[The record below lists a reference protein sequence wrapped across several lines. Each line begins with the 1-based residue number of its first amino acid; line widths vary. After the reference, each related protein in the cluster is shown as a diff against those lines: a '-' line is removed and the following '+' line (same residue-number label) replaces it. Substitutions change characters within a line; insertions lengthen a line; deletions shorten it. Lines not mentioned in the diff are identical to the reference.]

1 MGEISAGSIML
12 FGYLSMALLAGV
24 FIRSQFKIFQKYLI
38 PGSIIAGFILLVIG
52 PGFLSLVKAPLGD
65 DADFLVF
72 NLLTVIFIIIGLRGR
87 SAEKGSRSEVL
98 QSTALLTILRSF
110 QLIVGIL
117 FTLVVV
123 LLINPGL
130 FRGFGSMLML
140 GQGFEPAI
148 ASYFGGSMEYE
159 LGFTGGQS
167 IAFAFSAI
175 GFLSAYLFGLAY
187 IVLAKKWGFIVPVTG
202 EGSVSVQTGVIGS
215 GEEKKSAGLLTMH
228 GQTVE
233 TFSVHLAVIGFAVLV
248 LYGFLKVIALMMV
261 HNFSPG
267 VVIVTETLFGFNYL
281 FALLAGMAVRGLL
294 RLLKIDALID
304 RGILDRL
311 LGVAVDFMVVAAIAS
326 IPLVITLANLWET
339 LLLSLGGAGLTLL
352 AVNLLMGRVCRE
364 KNIGRQAAMFGFL
377 TGNISS
383 SIALFRVLDPHLEDP
398 FIGDLAY
405 AGGLSFIAALPL
417 FFFMNIPVFGG
428 LIQLAAAAG
437 LTLLYGGA
445 LFCAWYFLIYRRGR
459 AGR

>member
-12 FGYLSMALLAGV
+12 FGYLSTALLAGV

-38 PGSIIAGFILLVIG
+38 PGSIIAGFILLIIG
-52 PGFLSLVKAPLGD
+52 PGFLGLVNAPTGD

-72 NLLTVIFIIIGLRGR
+72 NLITVIFIIIGLRGG
-87 SAEKGSRSEVL
+87 SAGESRERGVL
-98 QSTALLTILRSF
+98 KTTALLTILRSL
-110 QLIVGIL
+110 QLVVGIL
-117 FTLVVV
+117 FTLLVV

-140 GQGFEPAI
+140 GQGFDPAI
-148 ASYFGGSMEYE
+148 ASYFGGSLEHE

-167 IAFAFSAI
+167 IAFTFSSL
-175 GFLSAYLFGLAY
+175 GFLLAYLFGLGY
-187 IVLAKKWGFIVPVTG
+187 IIAAKKWGFIVPLTG
-202 EGSVSVQTGVIGS
+202 EGSVSVQTGVIEP
-215 GEEKKSAGLLTMH
+215 GEDKKSAGLLTMH

-248 LYGFLKVIALMMV
+248 LYGLLKVIALVMV
-261 HNFSPG
+261 QNLSPG
-267 VVIVTETLFGFNYL
+267 MVIVTETLFNFNYL
-281 FALLAGMAVRGLL
+281 FALLIGLAVSKLL
-294 RLLKIDALID
+294 RLLKIDRLIN
-304 RGILDRL
+304 RSVLDRL
-311 LGVAVDFMVVAAIAS
+311 LGVAVDFMIVAAIVS

-352 AVNLLMGRVCRE
+352 AVNILMGRVCRE
-364 KNIGRQAAMFGFL
+364 KNIGRQAALFGFL
-377 TGNISS
+377 MGNISS
-383 SIALFRVLDPHLEDP
+383 SIALFRVLDPNLEDP
-398 FIGDLAY
+398 FIRDLAY

-437 LTLLYGGA
+437 LAVLYGGV
-445 LFCAWYFLIYRRGR
+445 LFCAWYFLIYRRQVG
-459 AGR
+459 G